1 MTNVTGFKVTN
12 LWSKKLWKITFLSS
26 NLLLSYKGKI
36 MKNLLN
42 KSIKNVAI
50 TFGILGLI
58 TTQIFAEGLFDSPSF
73 FDTPSSDSGN
83 NSFYKSDGSLVII
96 NGAKESGL
104 IVKGTDSGTEQEYYV
119 IPKDDGSK
127 TFIYD
132 DELLVCDNNGCY

>member
-1 MTNVTGFKVTN
+1 MNKS
-12 LWSKKLWKITFLSS
+12 LI
-26 NLLLSYKGKI
+26 
-36 MKNLLN
+36 N
-42 KSIKNVAI
+42 KSIKSVRNGAI
-50 TFGILGLI
+50 ISLILTGISFEIMADDLFG
-58 TTQIFAEGLFDSPSF
+58 DSGF
-73 FDTPSSDSGN
+73 FDTPSPKSDM